1 MWGIL
6 GIICVLIIGGFAAE
20 IIPSLM
26 GDMVAEGNA
35 TKRPAFWIFVV
46 MTVGMCA
53 FIALV
58 LTGSIAF

>member
-6 GIICVLIIGGFAAE
+6 GIICLLIIGGFAAE
-20 IIPSLM
+20 IVPSLM

-35 TKRPAFWIFVV
+35 ARRPAFWLFLII
-46 MTVGMCA
+46 TVGMCA

-58 LTGSIAF
+58 LTGSIEF